1 MKPFLDGKGF
11 YFGLLLAGF
20 LRFSTIRAVA
30 KNSKKR
36 DLPNVRHEPRLKRA
50 IVKAF
55 DQPSKSS
62 KPPHPPGPPRFRRT
76 RFFLRHLLIW
86 LVLVG
91 LAYWLWLDRE
101 VTSAFEH
108 KQWVLPARVFAR
120 PLELYPG
127 ANVSRERLVRK
138 LDTLGYQRL
147 TAPNA
152 VGQYAVSDEQ
162 VEFFSRGFKFWDF
175 PEAGRHVEVR
185 FVAGV
190 PATVIDRDSGQPI
203 DLMRLEPPEI
213 GRINPHDFEDRKLL
227 AFDEVPQQFVAALV
241 AVEDRRFFKHHGVDF
256 IGLVRAFGVNLL
268 AQRVVQGGSTLTQQL
283 VKNLYLT
290 HERTMLRKMNEM
302 LMAVS
307 LERQYSKQKI
317 IETYMNEVFLGQDG
331 NRAIH
336 GFELAAHF
344 YFAKPLSEL
353 DWLEAATL
361 IGMIKGPTLY
371 DPRRHPEQS
380 KARRDVVLGLLAH
393 AKLIAEADLAGLRK
407 LPLKLRGG
415 ADGGNHE
422 YPSFMALVRRQLSR
436 EYSPRDLDAAG
447 LNIFTTLDVE
457 VQQSAEAALRST
469 LPDIEKRMHKRDLQG
484 AIIIVDPASGE
495 VLAMVADRD
504 PDYAGFNRV
513 VDARRPIGSVVK
525 PLIYALAL
533 GQPGRF
539 SLLTPLNDTAVT
551 WTGPD
556 GKRWQPQNFDK
567 QQHGTVSLLYAL
579 THSFNLAT
587 VNLGLQLGLSRV
599 TAYMQHLGV
608 PGKLPQ
614 YPSVLLGAVE
624 LSPLELAEVYTVFA
638 NDGFRVPARVIN
650 AVTDQNQRKLKRYG
664 LALQPVMEPAT
675 AALMRYALTRVV
687 AEGTAIGLAAALPGI
702 TPLAGKTGTSN
713 DSRDSWF
720 AGFGGNLLGVAW
732 VGRDDNKPTGLTGAS
747 GAMRVWAA
755 AMKGAAI
762 TPLELQLP
770 AEVGWQNVDLR
781 SNTVLPAQ
789 CPIGVAMPIHR
800 DSPINRAADC
810 SPAVAIPA
818 ADAAPSRGS
827 VFDRL
832 EELLH

>member
-1 MKPFLDGKGF
+1 M
-11 YFGLLLAGF
+11 AN
-20 LRFSTIRAVA
+20 
-30 KNSKKR
+30 NSKKR
-36 DLPNVRHEPRLKRA
+36 DLPTVRNEPRVKRPA
-50 IVKAF
+50 APTLTKA
-55 DQPSKSS
+55 SKSS
-62 KPPHPPGPPRFRRT
+62 PPPQPPRPPGPPRLRRT

-127 ANVSRERLVRK
+127 ANVSRERLLRK
-138 LDTLGYQRL
+138 LDTLGYQRV

-152 VGQYAVSDEQ
+152 VGQYTVDGER

-175 PEAGRHVEVR
+175 PEGGRHVEVV
-185 FVAGV
+185 FTAGV
-190 PATVIDRDSGQPI
+190 PETVIDRDSGQPI

-213 GRINPHDFEDRKLL
+213 DRINPANFEDRKLL
-227 AFDEVPQQFVAALV
+227 AFEEVPKQFVAALV

-256 IGLVRAFGVNLL
+256 IGLLRAFAVNLM

-290 HERTMLRKMNEM
+290 HERTMLRKMNEI

-307 LERQYSKQKI
+307 LERQYSKERI

-344 YFAKPLSEL
+344 YFSKPLSEL

-361 IGMIKGPTLY
+361 LGMIKGPTLY

-380 KARRDVVLGLLAH
+380 KARRDVVLGLLAN
-393 AKLIAEADLAGLRK
+393 AKLIAESELAALRK
-407 LPLKLRGG
+407 MPLKLRGG
-415 ADGGNHE
+415 VGGGRHE
-422 YPSFMALVRRQLSR
+422 YPAFMALVRRQLSR

-457 VQQSAEAALRST
+457 VQLSAEDAMRKT
-469 LPDIEKRMHKRDLQG
+469 LPDIEKRIRKRDLQG
-484 AIIIVDPASGE
+484 SLIIVDPASGE
-495 VLAMVADRD
+495 VLAMVSDRD

-513 VDARRPIGSVVK
+513 VDARRPIGSLVK
-525 PLIYALAL
+525 PLVYSLAL
-533 GQPGRF
+533 GQPNRY

-567 QQHGTVSLLYAL
+567 KEHGTVSLLSAL
-579 THSFNLAT
+579 TQSYNMAT

-599 TAYMQHLGV
+599 TSYLQHLGV

-614 YPSVLLGAVE
+614 YPSMLLGAIE

-687 AEGTAIGLAAALPGI
+687 AAGTAASLAAQLPGV

-732 VGRDDNKPTGLTGAS
+732 VGRDDNKPTGLTGSS

-762 TPLELQLP
+762 TPLELHLP
-770 AEVGWQNVDLR
+770 AEVAWQNVDLH
-781 SNTVLPAQ
+781 SGSVLPGE
-789 CPIGVAMPIHR
+789 CLSGTAMPIHR
-800 DSPINRAADC
+800 DSPVGRAADC
-810 SPAVAIPA
+810 SPQTLSPA
-818 ADAAPSRGS
+818 PATTPSRGS

>member
-1 MKPFLDGKGF
+1 M
-11 YFGLLLAGF
+11 
-20 LRFSTIRAVA
+20 
-30 KNSKKR
+30 
-36 DLPNVRHEPRLKRA
+36 
-50 IVKAF
+50 
-55 DQPSKSS
+55 
-62 KPPHPPGPPRFRRT
+62 
-76 RFFLRHLLIW
+76 
-86 LVLVG
+86 LVG

-127 ANVSRERLVRK
+127 ANVSRDRLIRK
-138 LDTLGYQRL
+138 LETLGYQQVA
-147 TAPNA
+147 APTV
-152 VGQYAVSDEQ
+152 VGQYAANATQ

-175 PEAGRHVEVR
+175 PEAARHVEVG
-185 FVAGV
+185 FAAGL
-190 PATVIDRDSGQPI
+190 AQTVIDRDSGQAI

-213 GRINPHDFEDRKLL
+213 GRINPQDFEDRKLL
-227 AFDEVPQQFVAALV
+227 AFDEVPKPFVAALV

-256 IGLVRAFGVNLL
+256 IGLLRAFGVNLM

-290 HERTMLRKMNEM
+290 HERTMLRKINEM

-307 LERQYSKQKI
+307 LERRYSKQKI

-380 KARRDVVLGLLAH
+380 KTRRDVVLGLLAQ
-393 AKLIAEADLAGLRK
+393 AELIPPADLAGLRK
-407 LPLKLRGG
+407 LALKLRGG
-415 ADGGNHE
+415 AGGAGHE

-457 VQQSAEAALRST
+457 VQQAAETAIRAT
-469 LPDIEKRMHKRDLQG
+469 LPDIEKRMRKRDLQG

-525 PLIYALAL
+525 PLVYALAL
-533 GQPGRF
+533 GQPSRF

-556 GKRWQPQNFDK
+556 GKRWQPQNFDNK
-567 QQHGTVSLLYAL
+567 QHGTVSLLYAL
-579 THSFNLAT
+579 SHSFNMAT

-599 TAYMQHLGV
+599 TTYLRHLGV
-608 PGKLPQ
+608 PGKLPN
-614 YPSVLLGAVE
+614 YPSILLGAIE

-687 AEGTAIGLAAALPGI
+687 AEGTATGLAAALPGI

-713 DSRDSWF
+713 DARDSWF

-770 AEVGWQNVDLR
+770 AAVQWQNIDVR
-781 SNTVLPAQ
+781 SSTILPAE
-789 CPIGVAMPIHR
+789 CPTGVAMPVHR
-800 DSPINRAADC
+800 DSVVNHASDC
-810 SPAVAIPA
+810 
-818 ADAAPSRGS
+818 APSVVTPAIEATTPPRAS

>member
-1 MKPFLDGKGF
+1 MT
-11 YFGLLLAGF
+11 
-20 LRFSTIRAVA
+20 S
-30 KNSKKR
+30 NSKKR
-36 DLPNVRHEPRLKRA
+36 ELPVVRNEPRRPPA
-50 IVKAF
+50 TSSKA
-55 DQPSKSS
+55 S
-62 KPPHPPGPPRFRRT
+62 KPPKPPTSPKSPRPPGPPRFRRT

-108 KQWVLPARVFAR
+108 RQWVLPARVFAR

-127 ANVSRERLVRK
+127 ANVSRERLLRK
-138 LDTLGYQRL
+138 LDTLGYQRV
-147 TAPNA
+147 AGPAA
-152 VGQYAVSDEQ
+152 VGQYVVDGER

-175 PEAGRHVEVR
+175 PEVGRHVEVG
-185 FVAGV
+185 FAGEL
-190 PATVIDRDSGQPI
+190 AQTVIDRDNGQPI

-213 GRINPHDFEDRKLL
+213 GRINPQSFDDRKLL
-227 AFDEVPQQFVAALV
+227 AFDEVPKPFVAALV
-241 AVEDRRFFKHHGVDF
+241 AVEDRRFFKHHGIDF
-256 IGLVRAFGVNLL
+256 IGLLRAFGVNLL

-283 VKNLYLT
+283 VKNLYLS

-307 LERQYSKQKI
+307 LERQYSKEKI
-317 IETYMNEVFLGQDG
+317 VETYINEVFLGQDG

-344 YFAKPLSEL
+344 YFAKPVSEL

-361 IGMIKGPTLY
+361 IGMTKGPTVY

-380 KARRDVVLGLLAH
+380 KARRDVVLGLLAQ
-393 AKLIAEADLAGLRK
+393 ANLIPPADLESLRMH
-407 LPLKLRGG
+407 PLKLRGG
-415 ADGGNHE
+415 AGGGSHE
-422 YPSFMALVRRQLSR
+422 YPSFMALVRRQLAR

-457 VQQSAEAALRST
+457 VQLSAEAAMRGT
-469 LPDIEKRMHKRDLQG
+469 LPDIERRMKKHDLQG
-484 AIIIVDPASGE
+484 ALIILDPASGE

-525 PLIYALAL
+525 PLVYSLAL
-533 GQPGRF
+533 GQPSRF

-567 QQHGTVSLLYAL
+567 QEHGSVTLLYAL
-579 THSFNLAT
+579 THSFNMAT
-587 VNLGLQLGLSRV
+587 VNLGLQLGLARV
-599 TAYMQHLGV
+599 TTYLQHLGV

-650 AVTDQNQRKLKRYG
+650 AVTDQDQRKLKRYG
-664 LALQPVMEPAT
+664 LALQPVMDPAT
-675 AALMRYALTRVV
+675 AALMRYALSRVV
-687 AEGTAIGLAAALPGI
+687 AEGTAAALATQLPGI

-720 AGFGGNLLGVAW
+720 AGFGGNMLGVAW
-732 VGRDDNKPTGLTGAS
+732 VGRDDNKPTGLTGSS

-762 TPLELQLP
+762 VPLELHLTP
-770 AEVGWQNVDLR
+770 ELEWQNVDLR
-781 SNTVLPAQ
+781 SSTVLPAA
-789 CPIGVAMPIHR
+789 CPLGVAMPIHR
-800 DSPINRAADC
+800 DSPVSRAEDC
-810 SPAVAIPA
+810 SPAAVTRASA
-818 ADAAPSRGS
+818 TAVSRGS

>member
-1 MKPFLDGKGF
+1 M
-11 YFGLLLAGF
+11 
-20 LRFSTIRAVA
+20 A
-30 KNSKKR
+30 KNSKNR
-36 DLPNVRHEPRLKRA
+36 DLPSVRNEPRIKRA
-50 IVKAF
+50 VTTTQ
-55 DQPSKSS
+55 DKSS
-62 KPPHPPGPPRFRRT
+62 RSSQPPEPPGPPRFRRT
-76 RFFLRHLLIW
+76 RFFLRHLLVW

-127 ANVSRERLVRK
+127 ANVSLDRLVRK
-138 LDTLGYQRL
+138 LDTLGYQRVASP
-147 TAPNA
+147 TA
-152 VGQYAVSDEQ
+152 VGQYTAGEEQ
-162 VEFFSRGFKFWDF
+162 IEFFSRGFKFWDF

-185 FVAGV
+185 FVGAV
-190 PATVIDRDSGQPI
+190 PESVMDRDSGQAI

-213 GRINPHDFEDRKLL
+213 GRINPQNFEDRKLL
-227 AFDEVPQQFVAALV
+227 AFDEVPKQFVAALV

-256 IGLVRAFGVNLL
+256 IGLLRAFSVNLL

-290 HERTMLRKMNEM
+290 HERTMLRKINEM

-331 NRAIH
+331 NRAVH

-380 KARRDVVLGLLAH
+380 KARRDVVLGLLAQ
-393 AKLIAEADLAGLRK
+393 AKLVPQSSLAALRK
-407 LPLKLRGG
+407 MPLKLRGG
-415 ADGGNHE
+415 ADGSSHE
-422 YPSFMALVRRQLSR
+422 YPSFMALVQRQLSR

-457 VQQSAEAALRST
+457 VQQSAEAAIRNT
-469 LPDIEKRMHKRDLQG
+469 LPDIEKRARKRNLQG

-504 PDYAGFNRV
+504 PGYAGFNRV

-525 PLIYALAL
+525 PLVYALAL

-539 SLLTPLNDTAVT
+539 SLLTPLNDTSVT

-567 QQHGTVSLLYAL
+567 KEHGTVSLLDAL
-579 THSFNLAT
+579 THSFNMAT
-587 VNLGLQLGLSRV
+587 VNLGLQLGMSRV
-599 TAYMQHLGV
+599 TAYMHHLGV
-608 PGKLPQ
+608 PGKLPL
-614 YPSVLLGAVE
+614 YPSVLLGTLE

-650 AVTDQNQRKLKRYG
+650 AVTDQNRRKLKRYG

-687 AEGTAIGLAAALPGI
+687 AEGTAAGLATALPGI

-762 TPLELQLP
+762 TPLELQVP
-770 AEVGWQNVDLR
+770 TEVAWQNVDVR
-781 SNTVLPAQ
+781 SSTILPPQ
-789 CPIGVAMPIHR
+789 CPNGVVMPLHR
-800 DSPINRAADC
+800 DSPVGRAPDC
-810 SPAVAIPA
+810 FPSEATPLPAPP
-818 ADAAPSRGS
+818 PSRRS
-827 VFDRL
+827 VFDRF
-832 EELLH
+832 EELLR

>member
-1 MKPFLDGKGF
+1 M
-11 YFGLLLAGF
+11 
-20 LRFSTIRAVA
+20 T

-36 DLPNVRHEPRLKRA
+36 DLPTVRNEPRIKRA
-50 IVKAF
+50 AAPTAVKT
-55 DQPSKSS
+55 SKSAPPP
-62 KPPHPPGPPRFRRT
+62 KPPRPPGPPRFRRT

-127 ANVSRERLVRK
+127 ANVSRERLMRK
-138 LDTLGYQRL
+138 LDTLGYQRVN
-147 TAPNA
+147 TPNA
-152 VGQYAVSDEQ
+152 VGQYTVAGER

-175 PEAGRHVEVR
+175 PEGGRHVEVR
-185 FVAGV
+185 FTAGV
-190 PATVIDRDSGQPI
+190 PETVVDRDSGQPI

-213 GRINPHDFEDRKLL
+213 GRINPANFEDRKLL
-227 AFDEVPQQFVAALV
+227 AFAEVPKQFIAALV

-256 IGLVRAFGVNLL
+256 IGLLRAFAVNLM

-290 HERTMLRKMNEM
+290 HERTMLRKMNEI

-307 LERQYSKQKI
+307 LERQYSKERI

-344 YFAKPLSEL
+344 YFSKPLSEL

-361 IGMIKGPTLY
+361 LGMIKGPTLY

-380 KARRDVVLGLLAH
+380 KARRDVVLGLLAN
-393 AKLIAEADLAGLRK
+393 AKLINEGDLAPLRK
-407 LPLKLRGG
+407 MPLKLRGG
-415 ADGGNHE
+415 VGGGRHE
-422 YPSFMALVRRQLSR
+422 YPAFMALVRRQLSR

-457 VQQSAEAALRST
+457 VQLSAEEAIRKT
-469 LPDIEKRMHKRDLQG
+469 LPDIEKRMRKRDLQG
-484 AIIIVDPASGE
+484 SIIMVDPASGE
-495 VLAMVADRD
+495 VLAMVSDRD

-525 PLIYALAL
+525 PLVYSLAL
-533 GQPGRF
+533 GQPNRY

-567 QQHGTVSLLYAL
+567 KEHGTVSLLSAL
-579 THSFNLAT
+579 THSYNMAT

-599 TAYMQHLGV
+599 TSYLQHLGV

-614 YPSVLLGAVE
+614 YPSVLLGAIE

-687 AEGTAIGLAAALPGI
+687 AEGTAASLAAQLPGV

-732 VGRDDNKPTGLTGAS
+732 VGRDDNKPTGLTGSS

-762 TPLELQLP
+762 TPLELHLP
-770 AEVGWQNVDLR
+770 AEVQWQNVDLH
-781 SNTVLPAQ
+781 SASVLPGE
-789 CPIGVAMPIHR
+789 CPTGTALPIHR
-800 DSPINRAADC
+800 DSPVGRAADC
-810 SPAVAIPA
+810 SPQALRPTPTTS
-818 ADAAPSRGS
+818 PSRNS

>member
-1 MKPFLDGKGF
+1 M
-11 YFGLLLAGF
+11 
-20 LRFSTIRAVA
+20 A

-36 DLPNVRHEPRLKRA
+36 DLPQVRNEPRVRRDA
-50 IVKAF
+50 APPPKA
-55 DQPSKSS
+55 SRSS
-62 KPPHPPGPPRFRRT
+62 GAPPPPRPPRFRRT

-127 ANVSRERLVRK
+127 ANVSRERLTRK
-138 LDTLGYQRL
+138 LDTLGYQRVS
-147 TAPNA
+147 APNA
-152 VGQYAVSDEQ
+152 VGQYRVSGEQ

-175 PEAGRHVEVR
+175 PEGGRHVEVN
-185 FVAGV
+185 FAGGV
-190 PATVIDRDSGQPI
+190 PESVIDRDSGQPI

-213 GRINPHDFEDRKLL
+213 GRINPANFEDRKLL
-227 AFDEVPQQFVAALV
+227 AFDEVPKQFVAALV

-256 IGLVRAFGVNLL
+256 IGLLRAFAVNIM

-290 HERTMLRKMNEM
+290 HERTLLRKMNEI

-307 LERQYSKQKI
+307 LERQYSKEKI

-361 IGMIKGPTLY
+361 LGMVKGPTVF

-380 KARRDVVLGLLAH
+380 KARRDVVLGLLAN
-393 AKLIAEADLAGLRK
+393 AALIPEKDLEALRK
-407 LPLKLRGG
+407 MPMKLRGS
-415 ADGGNHE
+415 AGGSSHE
-422 YPSFMALVRRQLSR
+422 YPAFMALVRRQLSR

-457 VQQSAEAALRST
+457 VQQSSEEAIRTT
-469 LPDIEKRMHKRDLQG
+469 LPDIEKRTRKRDLQG
-484 AIIIVDPASGE
+484 SLIILDPASGE
-495 VLAMVADRD
+495 VLGMVSDRD

-525 PLIYALAL
+525 PLVYSLAL
-533 GQPGRF
+533 GQPARY
-539 SLLTPLNDTAVT
+539 SLLTTLNDSAVT

-567 QQHGTVSLLYAL
+567 KEHGSVSLLYAL
-579 THSFNLAT
+579 THSFNMAT

-599 TAYMQHLGV
+599 TTYLQHLGV

-687 AEGTAIGLAAALPGI
+687 AEGTATALAAQLPGV

-732 VGRDDNKPTGLTGAS
+732 VGRDDNKPTGLTGS
-747 GAMRVWAA
+747 TGAMRVWAA

-770 AEVGWQNVDLR
+770 AEVEWHNVDLR
-781 SNTVLPAQ
+781 SSTVLPGE
-789 CPIGVAMPIHR
+789 CPTGVAMPIHR
-800 DSPINRAADC
+800 DSPVVHADDC
-810 SPAVAIPA
+810 SPQSTTPTPI
-818 ADAAPSRGS
+818 APTARGS

>member
-1 MKPFLDGKGF
+1 M
-11 YFGLLLAGF
+11 
-20 LRFSTIRAVA
+20 A

-36 DLPNVRHEPRLKRA
+36 DLPQVRNEPRVRRDA
-50 IVKAF
+50 APPPKA
-55 DQPSKSS
+55 SKSS
-62 KPPHPPGPPRFRRT
+62 GAPPPPRPPRFRRT

-127 ANVSRERLVRK
+127 ANVSRERLTRK
-138 LDTLGYQRL
+138 LDTLGYQRVS
-147 TAPNA
+147 APNA
-152 VGQYAVSDEQ
+152 VGQYRVSGEQ

-175 PEAGRHVEVR
+175 PEGGRHVEVN
-185 FVAGV
+185 FAGGV
-190 PATVIDRDSGQPI
+190 PESVIDRDSGQPI

-213 GRINPHDFEDRKLL
+213 GRINPANFEDRKLL
-227 AFDEVPQQFVAALV
+227 AFDEVPKQFVAALV

-256 IGLVRAFGVNLL
+256 IGLLRAFAVNIM

-290 HERTMLRKMNEM
+290 HERTLLRKMNEI

-307 LERQYSKQKI
+307 LERQYSKEKI

-361 IGMIKGPTLY
+361 LGMVKGPTVF

-380 KARRDVVLGLLAH
+380 KARRDVVLGLLAN
-393 AKLIAEADLAGLRK
+393 AALIPEKDLEALRK
-407 LPLKLRGG
+407 MPMKLRGS
-415 ADGGNHE
+415 AGGSSHE
-422 YPSFMALVRRQLSR
+422 YPAFMALVRRQLSR

-457 VQQSAEAALRST
+457 VQQSSEEAIRTT
-469 LPDIEKRMHKRDLQG
+469 LPDIEKRTRKRDLQG
-484 AIIIVDPASGE
+484 SLIILDPASGE
-495 VLAMVADRD
+495 VLGMVSDRD

-525 PLIYALAL
+525 PLVYSLAL
-533 GQPGRF
+533 GQPARY
-539 SLLTPLNDTAVT
+539 SLLTTLNDSAVT

-567 QQHGTVSLLYAL
+567 KEHGSVSLLYAL
-579 THSFNLAT
+579 THSFNMAT

-599 TAYMQHLGV
+599 TTYLQHLGV

-687 AEGTAIGLAAALPGI
+687 AEGTATALAAQLPGV

-732 VGRDDNKPTGLTGAS
+732 VGRDDNKPTGLTGS
-747 GAMRVWAA
+747 TGAMRVWAA

-770 AEVGWQNVDLR
+770 AEVEWHNVDLR
-781 SNTVLPAQ
+781 SSTVLPGE
-789 CPIGVAMPIHR
+789 CPTGVAMPIHR
-800 DSPINRAADC
+800 DSPVVHADDC
-810 SPAVAIPA
+810 SPQSTTPTPI
-818 ADAAPSRGS
+818 APTARGS

>member
-1 MKPFLDGKGF
+1 M
-11 YFGLLLAGF
+11 
-20 LRFSTIRAVA
+20 A

-36 DLPNVRHEPRLKRA
+36 DLPQVRNEPRVRRDA
-50 IVKAF
+50 APPPKA
-55 DQPSKSS
+55 SRSS
-62 KPPHPPGPPRFRRT
+62 GAPPPTRPPRFRRT

-127 ANVSRERLVRK
+127 ANVSRERLTRK
-138 LDTLGYQRL
+138 LDTLGYQRVS
-147 TAPNA
+147 APNA
-152 VGQYAVSDEQ
+152 VGQYRVSGEQ

-175 PEAGRHVEVR
+175 PEGGRHVEVN
-185 FVAGV
+185 FAGGV
-190 PATVIDRDSGQPI
+190 PESVIDRDSGQPI

-213 GRINPHDFEDRKLL
+213 GRINPANFEDRKLL
-227 AFDEVPQQFVAALV
+227 AFDEVPKQFVAALV

-256 IGLVRAFGVNLL
+256 IGLLRAFAVNIM

-290 HERTMLRKMNEM
+290 HERTLLRKMNEI

-307 LERQYSKQKI
+307 LERQYSKEKI

-361 IGMIKGPTLY
+361 LGMVKGPTVF

-380 KARRDVVLGLLAH
+380 KARRDVVLGLLAN
-393 AKLIAEADLAGLRK
+393 AALIPEKDLEALRK
-407 LPLKLRGG
+407 MPMKLRGS
-415 ADGGNHE
+415 AGGSSHE
-422 YPSFMALVRRQLSR
+422 YPAFMALVRRQLSR

-457 VQQSAEAALRST
+457 VQQSSEEAIRTT
-469 LPDIEKRMHKRDLQG
+469 LPDIEKRTRKRDLQG
-484 AIIIVDPASGE
+484 SLIILDPASGE
-495 VLAMVADRD
+495 VLGMVSDRD

-525 PLIYALAL
+525 PLVYSLAL
-533 GQPGRF
+533 GQPARY
-539 SLLTPLNDTAVT
+539 SLLTTLNDSAVT

-567 QQHGTVSLLYAL
+567 KEHGSVSLLYAL
-579 THSFNLAT
+579 THSFNMAT

-599 TAYMQHLGV
+599 TTYLQHLGV

-687 AEGTAIGLAAALPGI
+687 AEGTATALAAQLPGV

-732 VGRDDNKPTGLTGAS
+732 VGRDDNKPTGLTGS
-747 GAMRVWAA
+747 TGAMRVWAA

-770 AEVGWQNVDLR
+770 AEVEWHNVDLR
-781 SNTVLPAQ
+781 SSTVLPGE
-789 CPIGVAMPIHR
+789 CPTGVAMPIHR
-800 DSPINRAADC
+800 DSPVVHADDC
-810 SPAVAIPA
+810 SPQSTTPTPI
-818 ADAAPSRGS
+818 APTARGS

>member
-1 MKPFLDGKGF
+1 MKPFPQWKGF
-11 YFGLLLAGF
+11 YFGQDLAFFPSF
-20 LRFSTIRAVA
+20 LTIRAVA
-30 KNSKKR
+30 NNSKKR
-36 DLPNVRHEPRLKRA
+36 DLPQVRNEPRVRRDA
-50 IVKAF
+50 APPSKA
-55 DQPSKSS
+55 SKSS
-62 KPPHPPGPPRFRRT
+62 GTPPPRPPRFRRT

-86 LVLVG
+86 LLLVG

-127 ANVSRERLVRK
+127 TNVSRERLTRK
-138 LDTLGYQRL
+138 LDTLGYQRVN
-147 TAPNA
+147 APNA
-152 VGQYAVSDEQ
+152 VGQYRVSGEQ

-175 PEAGRHVEVR
+175 PEGGRHVEVN
-185 FVAGV
+185 FAGGV
-190 PATVIDRDSGQPI
+190 PESVIDRDNGQPI

-213 GRINPHDFEDRKLL
+213 GRINPANFEDRKLL
-227 AFDEVPQQFVAALV
+227 AFDEVPKQFVAALV

-256 IGLVRAFGVNLL
+256 IGLLRAFAVNIM

-290 HERTMLRKMNEM
+290 HERTLLRKMNEI

-307 LERQYSKQKI
+307 LERQYSKEKI

-361 IGMIKGPTLY
+361 LGMVKGPTLF

-380 KARRDVVLGLLAH
+380 KARRDVVLGLLAN
-393 AKLIAEADLAGLRK
+393 AALIPETDLEALRK
-407 LPLKLRGG
+407 MPLKLRGG
-415 ADGGNHE
+415 AGGNNHE
-422 YPSFMALVRRQLSR
+422 YPAFMALVRRQLAR

-457 VQQSAEAALRST
+457 VQQASEGAVRTT
-469 LPDIEKRMHKRDLQG
+469 LPDIEKRTRKRDLQG
-484 AIIIVDPASGE
+484 ALIVLDPASGE
-495 VLAMVADRD
+495 VLGMVSDRD

-525 PLIYALAL
+525 PLVYSLAL
-533 GQPGRF
+533 GQPARY
-539 SLLTPLNDTAVT
+539 SLLSTLNDSAVT
-551 WTGPD
+551 WTGAD

-567 QQHGTVSLLYAL
+567 KEHGSVSLLYAL
-579 THSFNLAT
+579 THSFNMAT

-599 TAYMQHLGV
+599 TTYLQHLGV

-650 AVTDQNQRKLKRYG
+650 AVTDQSQRKLKRYG

-687 AEGTAIGLAAALPGI
+687 AEGTATALAAQLPGV

-732 VGRDDNKPTGLTGAS
+732 VGRDDNKPTGLTGSS

-770 AEVGWQNVDLR
+770 TEVEWHNVDLR
-781 SNTVLPAQ
+781 SGTVLPGE
-789 CPIGVAMPIHR
+789 CPMGVAMPIHR
-800 DSPINRAADC
+800 DSPVVHADDC
-810 SPAVAIPA
+810 SPRDVVPAPVAPA
-818 ADAAPSRGS
+818 ARGS

>member
-1 MKPFLDGKGF
+1 M
-11 YFGLLLAGF
+11 
-20 LRFSTIRAVA
+20 A

-36 DLPNVRHEPRLKRA
+36 DLPQVRNEPRIKRA
-50 IVKAF
+50 AA
-55 DQPSKSS
+55 PPPTRSGKSS
-62 KPPHPPGPPRFRRT
+62 GGPSPPRPPRPPRFRRT

-86 LVLVG
+86 LILVG

-127 ANVSRERLVRK
+127 ANVSRERLTRK
-138 LDTLGYQRL
+138 LDTLGYQRVS
-147 TAPNA
+147 APNA
-152 VGQYAVSDEQ
+152 VGQYRVDGER

-175 PEAGRHVEVR
+175 PEAGRHVEVS
-185 FVAGV
+185 FSSGV
-190 PATVIDRDSGQPI
+190 PDSVIDRDNGQPI

-213 GRINPHDFEDRKLL
+213 GRINPSSFEDRKLL
-227 AFDEVPQQFVAALV
+227 AFDEVPKQFVAALV

-256 IGLVRAFGVNLL
+256 IGLMRAFAVNIM

-290 HERTMLRKMNEM
+290 HERTLLRKMNEI

-307 LERQYSKQKI
+307 LERQYSKEKI

-361 IGMIKGPTLY
+361 LGMVKGPTLF

-380 KARRDVVLGLLAH
+380 KARRDVVLGLLAN
-393 AKLIAEADLAGLRK
+393 AKLIPAADLEALRK
-407 LPLKLRGG
+407 MPLKLRGG
-415 ADGGNHE
+415 AGGGSHE
-422 YPSFMALVRRQLSR
+422 YPAFMALVRRQLSR

-457 VQQSAEAALRST
+457 VQQSCEDAIRAT
-469 LPDIEKRMHKRDLQG
+469 LPDIEKRMRKRDLQG
-484 AIIIVDPASGE
+484 SLIVLDPASGE
-495 VLAMVADRD
+495 VLGMVSDRD

-525 PLIYALAL
+525 PLVYSLAL
-533 GQPGRF
+533 GQPTRY
-539 SLLTPLNDTAVT
+539 SLLTTLNDSAVT

-567 QQHGTVSLLYAL
+567 KEHGNVSLLYAL
-579 THSFNLAT
+579 THSFNMAT

-599 TAYMQHLGV
+599 TTYLQHLGV
-608 PGKLPQ
+608 PGKLAQ

-624 LSPLELAEVYTVFA
+624 ASPLELAEVYTVFA
-638 NDGFRVPARVIN
+638 NDGLRVPARVIN

-687 AEGTAIGLAAALPGI
+687 AEGTATALAAQLPGV

-732 VGRDDNKPTGLTGAS
+732 VGRDDNKPTGLTGS
-747 GAMRVWAA
+747 TGAMRVWAA

-762 TPLELQLP
+762 MPLELKLP
-770 AEVGWQNVDLR
+770 AEVEWQNVDLR
-781 SNTVLPAQ
+781 SASVLPAE
-789 CPIGVAMPIHR
+789 CPTGVAMPIHR
-800 DSPINRAADC
+800 DSPVLHADDC
-810 SPAVAIPA
+810 SPDA
-818 ADAAPSRGS
+818 ASPTPAAPSARGS

>member
-1 MKPFLDGKGF
+1 V
-11 YFGLLLAGF
+11 
-20 LRFSTIRAVA
+20 T

-36 DLPNVRHEPRLKRA
+36 DLPQVRNEPRQKRA
-50 IVKAF
+50 APLSPAKA
-55 DQPSKSS
+55 SKSS
-62 KPPHPPGPPRFRRT
+62 TPPKPPRPPGPPRFRRT

-86 LVLVG
+86 LILVG

-138 LDTLGYQRL
+138 LDTLGYQRVS
-147 TAPNA
+147 APNA
-152 VGQYAVSDEQ
+152 VGQYVVAGER

-175 PEAGRHVEVR
+175 PEPGRHVEVT
-185 FVAGV
+185 FTAGV
-190 PATVIDRDSGQPI
+190 PDTVIDRDSGQPI

-213 GRINPHDFEDRKLL
+213 GRINPANFEDRKLL
-227 AFDEVPQQFVAALV
+227 SFEEVPRQFVAALV

-256 IGLVRAFGVNLL
+256 IGLLRAFVVNIM

-290 HERTMLRKMNEM
+290 HERTLLRKMNEI

-307 LERQYSKQKI
+307 LERQYSKEKI

-331 NRAIH
+331 NRAVH

-361 IGMIKGPTLY
+361 LGMIKGPTMF

-380 KARRDVVLGLLAH
+380 KARRDVVLGLLAQ
-393 AKLIAEADLAGLRK
+393 AKLIPEADVPALRK
-407 LPLKLRGG
+407 MPLKLRGG
-415 ADGGNHE
+415 AGGTNRE
-422 YPSFMALVRRQLSR
+422 YPAFMALVRRQLSR

-457 VQQSAEAALRST
+457 VQQSAEEAIRTT
-469 LPDIEKRMHKRDLQG
+469 LPDIEKRMRKRDLQG

-495 VLAMVADRD
+495 VLGMVSDRD
-504 PDYAGFNRV
+504 PSYAGFNRV

-525 PLIYALAL
+525 PLVYSLAL
-533 GQPGRF
+533 GQPTRF

-551 WTGPD
+551 WTGAD

-567 QQHGTVSLLYAL
+567 KEHGTVSLLHAL
-579 THSFNLAT
+579 TRSFNMAT

-599 TAYMQHLGV
+599 TTYLKHLGV

-624 LSPLELAEVYTVFA
+624 LSPLELAEVYTIFA

-687 AEGTAIGLAAALPGI
+687 AEGTATALAAQLPGV

-732 VGRDDNKPTGLTGAS
+732 VGRDDNKPTGLTGSS

-762 TPLELQLP
+762 TPLELHLP
-770 AEVGWQNVDLR
+770 AEVEWQNVDLH
-781 SNTVLPAQ
+781 SGTVLPGE
-789 CPIGVAMPIHR
+789 CPTGVAMPIHR
-800 DSPINRAADC
+800 DSPVSRAADC
-810 SPAVAIPA
+810 ALQAPMPAPA
-818 ADAAPSRGS
+818 APPSRGS

-832 EELLH
+832 EELLN

>member
-1 MKPFLDGKGF
+1 M
-11 YFGLLLAGF
+11 
-20 LRFSTIRAVA
+20 T

-36 DLPNVRHEPRLKRA
+36 DLPTVRNEPRIKRA
-50 IVKAF
+50 AAPTAVKT
-55 DQPSKSS
+55 SKSAPPP
-62 KPPHPPGPPRFRRT
+62 KPPRPPGPPRFRRT

-127 ANVSRERLVRK
+127 ANVSRERLMHK
-138 LDTLGYQRL
+138 LDTLGYQRVN
-147 TAPNA
+147 TPNA
-152 VGQYAVSDEQ
+152 VGQYMVAGER

-175 PEAGRHVEVR
+175 PEGGRHVEVR
-185 FVAGV
+185 FTAGV
-190 PATVIDRDSGQPI
+190 PETVVDRDSGQPI

-213 GRINPHDFEDRKLL
+213 GRINPANFEDRKLL
-227 AFDEVPQQFVAALV
+227 AFNEVPKQFVAALV

-256 IGLVRAFGVNLL
+256 IGLLRAFAVNLM

-290 HERTMLRKMNEM
+290 HERTMLRKMNEI

-307 LERQYSKQKI
+307 LERQYSKERI

-344 YFAKPLSEL
+344 YFSKPLSEL

-361 IGMIKGPTLY
+361 LGMIKGPTLY

-380 KARRDVVLGLLAH
+380 KARRDVVLGLLAN
-393 AKLIAEADLAGLRK
+393 AKLINERDLAPLRK
-407 LPLKLRGG
+407 MPLKLRGG
-415 ADGGNHE
+415 VGGGRHE
-422 YPSFMALVRRQLSR
+422 YPAFMALVRRQLSR

-457 VQQSAEAALRST
+457 VQLSAEEAIRKT
-469 LPDIEKRMHKRDLQG
+469 LPDIEKRMRKRDLQG
-484 AIIIVDPASGE
+484 SIIMVDPASGE
-495 VLAMVADRD
+495 VLAMVSDRD

-525 PLIYALAL
+525 PLVYSLAL
-533 GQPGRF
+533 GQPNRY

-567 QQHGTVSLLYAL
+567 KEHGTVSLLSAL
-579 THSFNLAT
+579 THSYNMAT

-599 TAYMQHLGV
+599 TSYLQHLGV

-614 YPSVLLGAVE
+614 YPSVLLGAIE

-687 AEGTAIGLAAALPGI
+687 AEGTAASLAAQLPGV

-732 VGRDDNKPTGLTGAS
+732 VGRDDNKPTGLTGSS

-762 TPLELQLP
+762 TPLELHLP
-770 AEVGWQNVDLR
+770 AEVQWQNVDLH
-781 SNTVLPAQ
+781 SASVLPGE
-789 CPIGVAMPIHR
+789 CPTGTALPIHR
-800 DSPINRAADC
+800 DSPVGRAADC
-810 SPAVAIPA
+810 SPQALRPTPTTS
-818 ADAAPSRGS
+818 PSRNS

>member
-1 MKPFLDGKGF
+1 V
-11 YFGLLLAGF
+11 
-20 LRFSTIRAVA
+20 T

-36 DLPNVRHEPRLKRA
+36 DLPQVRNEPRVKRA
-50 IVKAF
+50 SASVPNRA
-55 DQPSKSS
+55 SKSS
-62 KPPHPPGPPRFRRT
+62 PPPKPPKPPGPPRFRRT

-86 LVLVG
+86 LILVG

-120 PLELYPG
+120 PLELYPA
-127 ANVSRERLVRK
+127 ANVSRDRLVHK
-138 LDTLGYQRL
+138 LDTLGYQRVA
-147 TAPNA
+147 APNA
-152 VGQYAVSDEQ
+152 VGQYTVDDER
-162 VEFFSRGFKFWDF
+162 VEFYSRGFKFWDF
-175 PEAGRHVEVR
+175 PEAGRHVEVS
-185 FVAGV
+185 FAAGV
-190 PATVIDRDSGQPI
+190 PASVVDRDTGQSI

-213 GRINPHDFEDRKLL
+213 GRINPSSFEDRKLL
-227 AFDEVPQQFVAALV
+227 AFNEVPRQFVAALV

-256 IGLVRAFGVNLL
+256 IGLLRAFAVNVM

-307 LERQYSKQKI
+307 LERQYSKEKI

-331 NRAIH
+331 NRAVH

-353 DWLEAATL
+353 DWLQAATL
-361 IGMIKGPTLY
+361 IGMIKGPSLY

-380 KARRDVVLGLLAH
+380 KARRDVVLGLLAN
-393 AKLIAEADLAGLRK
+393 AGLIRQADLAALRK
-407 LPLKLRGG
+407 MPLKLRGG
-415 ADGGNHE
+415 ADGSNHE
-422 YPSFMALVRRQLSR
+422 YPAFMALVRRQLSR

-457 VQQSAEAALRST
+457 VQQSAEAAIRTT
-469 LPDIEKRMHKRDLQG
+469 LPDIEKRMRKRDLQG
-484 AIIIVDPASGE
+484 SLIILDPASGE
-495 VLAMVADRD
+495 VLGMVSDRD

-525 PLIYALAL
+525 PLVYSLAL
-533 GQPGRF
+533 GQPTRY
-539 SLLTPLNDTAVT
+539 SLLSSLNDTAVT
-551 WTGPD
+551 WTGAD

-567 QQHGTVSLLYAL
+567 KEHGTVSLLYAL
-579 THSFNLAT
+579 THSYNMAT

-599 TAYMQHLGV
+599 TTYLQHLGV

-687 AEGTAIGLAAALPGI
+687 AEGTATSLAAQLPGV

-732 VGRDDNKPTGLTGAS
+732 VGRDDNKPTGLTGSS

-762 TPLELQLP
+762 TPLALHLP
-770 AEVGWQNVDLR
+770 AEVEWQNVDLH
-781 SNTVLPAQ
+781 SATVLPGECAS
-789 CPIGVAMPIHR
+789 GVAMPIHR
-800 DSPINRAADC
+800 DSPVSRAEDC
-810 SPAVAIPA
+810 APQMMSPTPA
-818 ADAAPSRGS
+818 TPSSPRGS